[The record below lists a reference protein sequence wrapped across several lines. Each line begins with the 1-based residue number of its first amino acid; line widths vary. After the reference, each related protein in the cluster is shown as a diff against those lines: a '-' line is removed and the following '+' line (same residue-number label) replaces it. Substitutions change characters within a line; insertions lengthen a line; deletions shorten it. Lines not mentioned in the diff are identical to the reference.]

1 MLKCG
6 CAREAV
12 ERYGDMLYRICL
24 LALKNTADAEDA
36 VQETF
41 IRYVQKSPDFLDGE
55 HEKAWLITVATN
67 KCRDMMRYRA
77 RHSTES
83 DELLFGYAIEKE
95 ESGILEA
102 LMELPD
108 KYRLPLTLFYI
119 EEYKVDEIAH
129 IMGISLSAAKM
140 RLSRGRK
147 LLKEKNRK
155 EYM

>member
-55 HEKAWLITVATN
+55 HEN
-67 KCRDMMRYRA
+67 
-77 RHSTES
+77 HGS
-83 DELLFGYAIEKE
+83 
-95 ESGILEA
+95 
-102 LMELPD
+102 
-108 KYRLPLTLFYI
+108 
-119 EEYKVDEIAH
+119 
-129 IMGISLSAAKM
+129 SL
-140 RLSRGRK
+140 
-147 LLKEKNRK
+147 
-155 EYM
+155 